1 MTLAELSAATGVSV
15 ATIKYYIREGLLP
28 AGEPIGPKKAE
39 YDESHV
45 ARIRLIRILR
55 EVGDVPVARIG
66 EVVAALSDQ
75 DAAFHDVS
83 GRSFHALGPFATLPD
98 TAAAR
103 AARRDVLEYLS
114 EADWI
119 DRRRDGPRHRRP
131 RRDTSGRQDV
141 LGPSSLT
148 GGVQQVPC
156 RARRPDPRRPS
167 DDSRSTRHGD
177 IHLADSRRHR
187 AVGQGH
193 DRVATPRPRGQ
204 ESTPLHLAPIRP
216 WSDAISLCE

>member
-119 DRRRDGPRHRRP
+119 VDETAPAIDVLAETLLAVRTFWDPAASPAVFNRYRAALDDLTRGDLAMIPDPPDMATYISQTAVGTVLWDKAMIALRRLALEDKSRRRF
-131 RRDTSGRQDV
+131 T
-141 LGPSSLT
+141 
-148 GGVQQVPC
+148 
-156 RARRPDPRRPS
+156 
-167 DDSRSTRHGD
+167 
-177 IHLADSRRHR
+177 
-187 AVGQGH
+187 
-193 DRVATPRPRGQ
+193 
-204 ESTPLHLAPIRP
+204 
-216 WSDAISLCE
+216 